1 MNFFDYFLLI
11 IATFGNLPYQLN
23 TVSNLELPQYMG
35 NWHHIYTNKITEM
48 LVGENIS
55 CLSTQYKIMDEP
67 FQDKFSINYQ
77 GNLNDTIISTN
88 GMGYTK
94 NISEPGTIS
103 VDLLSE
109 GISFDYFILD
119 NGPIVDEQYQYSIIT
134 DEYGIFLYVL
144 IRELSEFTKYQKDID
159 QVLENYNFTDYF
171 RRPIILDHT
180 NC

>member
-1 MNFFDYFLLI
+1 
-11 IATFGNLPYQLN
+11 
-23 TVSNLELPQYMG
+23 
-35 NWHHIYTNKITEM
+35 
-48 LVGENIS
+48 
-55 CLSTQYKIMDEP
+55 MDEP

-77 GNLNDTIISTN
+77 GKLNDTNISIN
-88 GMGYTK
+88 GMANTK
-94 NISEPGTIS
+94 NISEPGIIN

-119 NGPIVDEQYQYSIIT
+119 NGPVINEQYQYSIIT
-134 DEYGIFLYVL
+134 DEYGISLYVL

-171 RRPIILDHT
+171 RKPIILDHT